1 MGFGEG
7 RVMWRY
13 SGVLWVNNVRNGTVV
28 WDHNNSSVIWIKVT
42 VTVR

>member
-13 SGVLWVNNVRNGTVV
+13 SGVLWVNNVRNGM
-28 WDHNNSSVIWIKVT
+28 VIWGLVKVE
-42 VTVR
+42 

>member
-13 SGVLWVNNVRNGTVV
+13 SGVLWINNDRNGTVV
-28 WDHNNSSVIWIKVT
+28 WGLVKVG
-42 VTVR
+42 

>member
-7 RVMWRY
+7 RVMWI
-13 SGVLWVNNVRNGTVV
+13 NNDRNGMVI
-28 WDHNNSSVIWIKVT
+28 WDHNNNRVISTNVT